1 MPDAFPVPEVRQS
14 VMEKLRRALPAVPAG
29 GAKVRRW
36 QMTHP
41 DTHERALAGGICFKP
56 QECLAELQETGL
68 TPEAFANQDC
78 KTVYAT
84 ALRLAAE
91 NAPLSS
97 AALKLASGL
106 SQATFEAL
114 LEVGCL
120 SGEARFY
127 ADQIKAADTFKRAVK
142 MFTDAQGTGL
152 EGLRL
157 ALDQIKASLP
167 TDASGGGAV
176 LSLAD
181 LVAPVQD
188 SDNENAVL
196 AGGVLRKGNG
206 LMLVSLSGQG
216 KSSFT
221 IQAALQFAMGKPAF
235 GLVPARKLKIAI
247 VQSEDDPEE
256 VAFFRD
262 QIIGGICETEHASQD
277 ELETAAATVLLPD
290 ATGKAGEAFT
300 SWLDGFLRGHAD
312 VDLVVIN
319 PLLAYAGCDI
329 ANPAQVGNFLRVQLD
344 PVIKGRCA
352 VMIAHHTAK
361 PGNARDRGA
370 NWGLGGFSQY
380 FGSGGHEITNWA
392 RAILNLV
399 PCENAPGVFALH
411 GAKRGGRLGWH
422 DSDGNPT
429 LTKFIAHSANRI
441 YWRDAD
447 PEEVERASANDTQ
460 RPRRSFTREQIGG
473 CFTEQEQPY
482 ADALTSIKTRLGIG
496 TNKAKE
502 ILSEAIHGG
511 IVLGRTEGRKTLY
524 RLKADMV

>member
-1 MPDAFPVPEVRQS
+1 MTAKSTPKVRPPDAESCERSLIGAVLSAPERVMPIVSKRGLEVDHFTDAEARQVWGAITRLS
-14 VMEKLRRALPAVPAG
+14 EAGNPIDAITVASESGLSALTLQVMIDSGIPAHCEYYADAIRA
-29 GAKVRRW
+29 R
-36 QMTHP
+36 
-41 DTHERALAGGICFKP
+41 
-56 QECLAELQETGL
+56 
-68 TPEAFANQDC
+68 
-78 KTVYAT
+78 
-84 ALRLAAE
+84 
-91 NAPLSS
+91 
-97 AALKLASGL
+97 ALKLAAIGAINS
-106 SQATFEAL
+106 
-114 LEVGCL
+114 
-120 SGEARFY
+120 
-127 ADQIKAADTFKRAVK
+127 ADGIGAI
-142 MFTDAQGTGL
+142 
-152 EGLRL
+152 RL
-157 ALDQIKASLP
+157 ACESITAGLP
-167 TDASGGGAV
+167 SDAGGGGAV

-181 LVAPVQD
+181 LAAPVQD
-188 SDNENAVL
+188 PDNENAVL
-196 AGGVLRKGNG
+196 AGGYLRKGNG

-216 KSSFT
+216 KSSLT
-221 IQAALQFAMGKPAF
+221 IQAALQFARGKPAF

-262 QIIGGICETEHASQD
+262 QIIGGICEAEHASKD

-319 PLLAYAGCDI
+319 PLLAFAGCDI

-399 PCENAPGVFALH
+399 PCENAAGVFALH
-411 GAKRGGRLGWH
+411 GAKRGKRLGWV
-422 DSDGNPT
+422 DRDGNPT

-496 TNKAKE
+496 TNRAKE

>member
-1 MPDAFPVPEVRQS
+1 MTAKSTPKVRPPDAES
-14 VMEKLRRALPAVPAG
+14 C
-29 GAKVRRW
+29 
-36 QMTHP
+36 
-41 DTHERALAGGICFKP
+41 ERALIGAV
-56 QECLAELQETGL
+56 LAD
-68 TPEAFANQDC
+68 PERVYPIVAKRNLSVDAFTD
-78 KTVYAT
+78 
-84 ALRLAAE
+84 
-91 NAPLSS
+91 
-97 AALKLASGL
+97 
-106 SQATFEAL
+106 
-114 LEVGCL
+114 
-120 SGEARFY
+120 GEARQAWGAILRLSDAGNPVDAVTVASESGLPALTLQAMIDAGIPAHCEY
-127 ADQIKAADTFKRAVK
+127 HATAIRDRALKRDALRAITAADGAS
-142 MFTDAQGTGL
+142 AI
-152 EGLRL
+152 RL
-157 ALDQIKASLP
+157 ACDAITASLP
-167 TDASGGGAV
+167 SDAGGGGAV

-300 SWLDGFLRGHAD
+300 SWLDGFLRGHAE

-399 PCENAPGVFALH
+399 PCETAAGVFALH
-411 GAKRGGRLGWH
+411 GAKRGKRLGWV
-422 DSDGNPT
+422 DRDGNPT

-447 PEEVERASANDTQ
+447 PEEVEAATATTASK
-460 RPRRSFTREQIGG
+460 PRRSFTREQIGG

-482 ADALTSIKTRLGIG
+482 SDTLSTIKTRLGIG
-496 TNKAKE
+496 TNRAKE